1 MAGMNHAQPRPPLRR
16 GARRVAAGS
25 DARYWQL
32 LGIIDGWPA
41 IPSTM
46 PAWEWFTAALR
57 VRG

>member
-1 MAGMNHAQPRPPLRR
+1 MHSLARLSDEER
-16 GARRVAAGS
+16 RRVAAGS
-25 DARYWQL
+25 NARAERYWQL

-57 VRG
+57 ARG

>member
-1 MAGMNHAQPRPPLRR
+1 MHSLARLSDEER
-16 GARRVAAGS
+16 RRVAAGS